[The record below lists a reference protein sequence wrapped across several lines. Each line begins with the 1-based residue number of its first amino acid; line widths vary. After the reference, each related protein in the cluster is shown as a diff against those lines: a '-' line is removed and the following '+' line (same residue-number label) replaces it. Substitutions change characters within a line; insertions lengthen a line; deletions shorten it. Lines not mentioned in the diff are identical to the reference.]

1 MNVLAEG
8 SLGFDRHERAYRITP
23 IQEPE
28 RSAAFEGAYLSR
40 LALSPPLILQLDCWN
55 SEGQLIIPYDELPFM
70 VCHLDL
76 ETPEGR
82 NTAMIETPEGEQVSV
97 IYGTIVATPVEM
109 KDQAGAAGVYFV
121 FPDVSIRFVG
131 NYRLKAALM
140 RITGGKA
147 LHVCVT
153 RPFEIVHVRDYT
165 APPVTLLTRH
175 FDSQGI
181 VRFGLQ
187 RHL

>member
-28 RSAAFEGAYLSR
+28 S
-40 LALSPPLILQLDCWN
+40 
-55 SEGQLIIPYDELPFM
+55 YDELPFM

-140 RITGGKA
+140 RITGW
-147 LHVCVT
+147 VT
-153 RPFEIVHVRDYT
+153 VASDVD
-165 APPVTLLTRH
+165 
-175 FDSQGI
+175 
-181 VRFGLQ
+181 
-187 RHL
+187 